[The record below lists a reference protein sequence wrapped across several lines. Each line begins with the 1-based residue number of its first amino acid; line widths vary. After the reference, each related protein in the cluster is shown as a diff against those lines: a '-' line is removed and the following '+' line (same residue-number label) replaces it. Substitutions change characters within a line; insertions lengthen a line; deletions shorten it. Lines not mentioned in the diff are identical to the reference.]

1 MIILSWWGIIDD
13 TPSTSVDGVTE
24 FWRAT
29 KPFLLLKTKSK
40 KTITFAED
48 DRIITTDTK
57 NVVI

>member
-1 MIILSWWGIIDD
+1 MIIWSWWGIVDD
-13 TPSTSVDGVTE
+13 TPSTEVDRVTE

-29 KPFLLLKTKSK
+29 KPFLLLKTKSD

-48 DRIITTDTK
+48 DRIILTDTK